1 MLITLIFLLID
12 YAVVLM
18 EIIQGKSWIFGK
30 NIDTDVIIPGR
41 YLRTFN
47 PQDLADHVLEGE
59 RPEFTKNV
67 QSGDVI
73 VADENFGC
81 GSSRE
86 QAPVAIKTAGVSA
99 IVAKSFARI
108 FYRNAINIGLPVIV
122 SDIEAK
128 DGDIIKID
136 LSKGSLIN
144 QTTGE
149 SKTFEPFK
157 EFMLNILEDGGL
169 VNHYLND
176 SD

>member
-1 MLITLIFLLID
+1 MD
-12 YAVVLM
+12 
-18 EIIQGKSWIFGK
+18 IIKGKTWTFGK

-59 RPEFTKNV
+59 RPDFTENV

-122 SDIEAK
+122 CDIEAE
-128 DGDIIKID
+128 DGDIISID
-136 LSKGSLIN
+136 LSEGTLVN
-144 QTTGE
+144 ETTGVK
-149 SKTFEPFK
+149 KTFEPFK
-157 EFMLNILEDGGL
+157 DFMVDILEDGGV
-169 VNHYLND
+169 VNHYLKEKE
-176 SD
+176 

>member
-1 MLITLIFLLID
+1 MD
-12 YAVVLM
+12 
-18 EIIQGKSWIFGK
+18 IIKGKTWTFGE

-59 RPEFTKNV
+59 RSDFTKNV
-67 QSGDVI
+67 KKGDII

-86 QAPVAIKTAGVSA
+86 QAPVAIKTAGVDA

-122 SDIEAK
+122 CKDLPDEVNTGDQMVLHMSEGTVEAN
-128 DGDIIKID
+128 G
-136 LSKGSLIN
+136 
-144 QTTGE
+144 
-149 SKTFEPFK
+149 KTYSCTKLPEY
-157 EFMLNILEDGGL
+157 MQNILNAGGL
-169 VNHYLND
+169 IASLNKEEA
-176 SD
+176 